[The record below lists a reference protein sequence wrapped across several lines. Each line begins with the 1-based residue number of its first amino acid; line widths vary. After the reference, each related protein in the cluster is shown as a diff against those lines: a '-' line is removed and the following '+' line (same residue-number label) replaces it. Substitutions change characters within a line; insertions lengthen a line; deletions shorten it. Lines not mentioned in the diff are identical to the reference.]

1 MEDWHEL
8 VWAMLTLVIAA
19 VMLVAGTLYLVTRPE
34 PTMIKPAP
42 APIVT
47 SSIR

>member
-8 VWAMLTLVIAA
+8 VWAMLGLAIAA
-19 VMLVAGTLYLVTRPE
+19 VMLVAGALYLANRPE
-34 PTMIKPAP
+34 PTTIKPPP